1 MTKAGLLVTTLF
13 AAVIGGSTFGTAA
26 HATDDWKEQIKTV
39 RFGVLSG
46 ENEKARKVQYSKFT
60 DYLKRELGVEARIYT
75 ASSYAGVIQA
85 LAAGQIEFAFL
96 GSSAYAAAWEETNG
110 AVEPVLTRVEEDGS
124 SGYFSVITVRCD
136 SPYKS
141 LDDLKGKT
149 LAFADPNST
158 SGYQVPYFHL
168 RKQGY
173 TPEKFFG
180 RTPFSGSHETGVLGV
195 YNGQFDAAATHITD
209 SERGIPQRMAERR
222 MIPANTICV
231 IWTSP
236 EITSGPLT
244 VRKDLNAELKKKVTD
259 LVRDVPTKDPEA
271 FASFSPGSKGFI
283 PVDHERYAWV
293 VEMNRE
299 IRKLHRQRTN

>member
-1 MTKAGLLVTTLF
+1 MTKTGILTTTLL
-13 AAVIGGSTFGTAA
+13 AAILGGAVLSGSAL
-26 HATDDWKEQIKTV
+26 ATDDWKSQYKVI

-46 ENEKARKVQYSKFT
+46 ENEKDRKIQYGKFS
-60 DYLKRELGVEARIYT
+60 DYLKRELGVEAKMYT

-110 AVEPVLTRVEEDGS
+110 GVEPVLTRVEEDGS
-124 SGYFSVITVRCD
+124 SGYFSVVTVRCD

-141 LDDLKGKT
+141 VQDLKGKT

-168 RKQGY
+168 RKQGFV
-173 TPEKFFG
+173 PEKFFG

-195 YNGQFDAAATHITD
+195 VNGQYDAAATYITD
-209 SERGIPQRMAERR
+209 AERGIPQRMAERR
-222 MIPANTICV
+222 MIPANSVCI

-244 VRKDLNAELKKKVTD
+244 VRKDLPEDLKKKVTE
-259 LVRDVPTKDPEA
+259 LVREVPTKDPEA
-271 FASFSPGSKGFI
+271 FASFSPGSKGYI
-283 PVDHERYAWV
+283 PVTHERYEWV

-299 IRKLHRQRTN
+299 IRALHRQRTN